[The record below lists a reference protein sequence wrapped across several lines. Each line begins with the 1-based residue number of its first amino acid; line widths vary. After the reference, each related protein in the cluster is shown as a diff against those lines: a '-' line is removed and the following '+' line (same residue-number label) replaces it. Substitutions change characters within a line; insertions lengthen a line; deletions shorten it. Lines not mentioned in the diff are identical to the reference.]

1 MNRFMCI
8 NYYMNKRKKLVLFD
22 IDGTLIR
29 HFGSKETINVGWYR
43 FTYALNTVF
52 HIDVIPD
59 PKSNYH
65 GSVDRAILF
74 DIASQYGIKKEQF
87 DAKWE
92 EVKSAVV
99 EYAHTKEIKQIYEA
113 IPEAVELL
121 HLVCAQPQD
130 YFVGILTG
138 NVDAM
143 ARWKLVHVGID
154 PYLFSLFVTSDEF
167 EDRISLAKS
176 TFTKLEE
183 RAGLL
188 IEPKDTIVIGDAV
201 GDIRCAHAIHALS
214 IIATTGK
221 HNKEELMV
229 ENPTLLVNSLMDARV
244 LSLLE
249 LTT

>member
-1 MNRFMCI
+1 MKKN
-8 NYYMNKRKKLVLFD
+8 KKLVLFD

-29 HFGSKETINVGWYR
+29 HFGPEGSINVGWYR
-43 FTYALNTVF
+43 FTHALNTVF
-52 HIDVIPD
+52 HLDVIPV
-59 PKSNYH
+59 PKLNYH

-113 IPEAVELL
+113 IPEAVSLL
-121 HLVCAQPQD
+121 KRLSILPQK
-130 YFVGILTG
+130 YFIGVLTG
-138 NVDAM
+138 NVEKM
-143 ARWKLVHVGID
+143 AYWKLEHVGID
-154 PYLFSLFVTSDEF
+154 TKLFSLFVTSDEF

-176 TFTKLEE
+176 TFAKLEE
-183 RAGLL
+183 RAGLV

-201 GDIRCAHAIHALS
+201 GDVRCAKAIGAAS
-214 IIATTGK
+214 IITMTGK
-221 HNKEELMV
+221 HKKDELEV
-229 ENPTLLVNSLMDARV
+229 EHPDLLVDSLMDERV